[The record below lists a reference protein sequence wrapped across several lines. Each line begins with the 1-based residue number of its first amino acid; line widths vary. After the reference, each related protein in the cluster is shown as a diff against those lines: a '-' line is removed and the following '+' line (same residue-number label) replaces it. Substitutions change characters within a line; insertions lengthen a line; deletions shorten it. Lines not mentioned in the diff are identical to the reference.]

1 MTRLLIRGMLL
12 ALMAALAA
20 CASWT
25 PPSADTPPRFDTC
38 APLGG
43 RLEWLG

>member
-25 PPSADTPPRFDTC
+25 PPSADTPP
-38 APLGG
+38 L
-43 RLEWLG
+43 